1 MLKKLVI
8 YLFRA
13 GVGFYFAYPALLKLT
28 EGAPKLTGTVFACF
42 GTSIGA
48 DTIWT
53 LWWVFFI
60 FLGLMIAF
68 WKTPFSWI
76 VLGILIL
83 VGKLYIGPVTFQL
96 LMQII
101 PVLLVALGL
110 GIYYIKQE
118 FGHSEHH

>member
-1 MLKKLVI
+1 MKKLII

-13 GVGFYFAYPALLKLT
+13 GVGFYFAYPALLKLLNDT
-28 EGAPKLTGTVFACF
+28 PKLTGTPFACF
-42 GTSIGA
+42 GPAVPS
-48 DTIWT
+48 DTVWT

-76 VLGILIL
+76 LLGVLIL

-96 LMQII
+96 LMQVV
-101 PVLLVALGL
+101 PVFLVALGL
-110 GIYYIKQE
+110 GIHYGRQE
-118 FGHSEHH
+118 FGHGDYH